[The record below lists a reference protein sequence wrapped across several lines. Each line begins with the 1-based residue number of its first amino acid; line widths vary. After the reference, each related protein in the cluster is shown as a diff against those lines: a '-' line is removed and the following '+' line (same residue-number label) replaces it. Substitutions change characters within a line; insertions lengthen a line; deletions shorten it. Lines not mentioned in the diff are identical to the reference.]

1 MIKRLRHKFF
11 INAMIAFVVALFAL
25 IVIFNVFITIRFN
38 SAIDVNL
45 DRMMRME
52 TDGIDPPDGD
62 IFRGFNERVFIVKY
76 SDEEGII
83 ETEISFMNLITE
95 EQAQAYAIDA
105 IVKGDERGWKDNYRY
120 LIETVDGV
128 DIVIFIDGDFFSY
141 AMTSFRNISLIS
153 LGVTVVLVSIF
164 VYFASK
170 KAIEPIEASQER
182 QKQFMTDASH
192 ELKTPLTVIHANA
205 EIAKLN
211 DPHNEWLEGITKQT
225 HILTNLIHQIIRMSK
240 LDEADIKIDME
251 TLDLSEVIDDVLE
264 DFLVLIKQKNI
275 EINKSIKKPAM
286 VKAHQ
291 DSIKELMRILI
302 DNAVKYVDEFGD
314 INIKIDQQKKMH
326 IYIMN
331 QYNDI
336 ANLDTTKMFDRFYRA
351 DEARQSNGSFGLGLS
366 IAKSIVEIH
375 HGHIKA
381 YASNDQYLTIEIII

>member
-95 EQAQAYAIDA
+95 EQAQAYAIDVL
-105 IVKGDERGWKDNYRY
+105 VKGDERGWKDNYRY

-128 DIVIFIDGDFFSY
+128 DIVIFIDGDFFAY

-211 DPHNEWLEGITKQT
+211 DSNNEWLEGITKQT
-225 HILTNLIHQIIRMSK
+225 YILTNLIHQIIRMSK
-240 LDEADIKIDME
+240 LDEADINIDMVNF
-251 TLDLSEVIDDVLE
+251 DLSKVINDVLE
-264 DFLVLIKQKNI
+264 DFSVLIKQKNI
-275 EINKSIKKPAM
+275 EINQSIEKPSL

-302 DNAVKYVDEFGD
+302 DNAVKYVDEYGD
-314 INIKIDQQKKMH
+314 INIKINQQKKTH

-336 ANLDTTKMFDRFYRA
+336 SNLDTTKMFDRFYRA
-351 DEARQSNGSFGLGLS
+351 DQARQSNGSFGLGLS

-381 YASNDQYLTIEIII
+381 YASNDRYLTIEVII